1 MPADTKPAPKPPLTS
16 FGWGYNNYAGL
27 GLGHTARVLS
37 PTPVRLPEKTIDVQG
52 GTDFS
57 VALTSSGAVFAWGG
71 NRWGQLGDGTT
82 QQRFAWSQVKLPTR
96 SAIVAISAGD
106 DHVVALSKAGQVFG
120 WGRNDVGQVGSGSL
134 SDRQARP
141 AVVPMPGQGK
151 ITRLAAG
158 SSCSFAMTSS
168 GVVYGWGH
176 ATPLG
181 ASVTGSQLGA
191 TKGGIGAVPVP
202 VRLSLAGGASA
213 AVLDAGRRHLVV
225 VTTSGELLTYGVNA
239 TGRVLPGK
247 LAIRAAWGRVAQVS
261 AGDDHTLALTVSGVV
276 LAWGSNRSGQL
287 GNGTRDN
294 SDAPVKVVIPGLRGR
309 VEQVMAAGHS
319 SFARTGNRVYGW
331 GDSGWGQHGSGGT
344 DDVLRP
350 AAVTLP
356 SKSAVTAL
364 YGGRF
369 HCFASTAPAAG

>member
-1 MPADTKPAPKPPLTS
+1 MPTGGKPQVRASASL

-27 GLGHTARVLS
+27 GLGHTARVLA
-37 PTPVRLPEKTIDVQG
+37 PTPVRLPEGTADVQG

-57 VALTSSGAVFAWGG
+57 VALTSSGQVLAWGG

-82 QQRFAWSQVKLPTR
+82 QHRFAWTKVKLPSSPR
-96 SAIVAISAGD
+96 IIAIAVGD

-120 WGRNDVGQVGSGSL
+120 WGRNDVGQIGAGPL
-134 SDRQARP
+134 ADRQP
-141 AVVPMPGQGK
+141 KPVVVPMPGKGK
-151 ITRLAAG
+151 IAQLAAG
-158 SSCSFAMTSS
+158 SSCSFAMTST
-168 GVVYGWGH
+168 GVAYGWGH

-181 ASVTGSQLGA
+181 TSVTDSQLGA
-191 TKGGIGAVPVP
+191 TKGGIGAVPAP
-202 VRLSLAGGASA
+202 ARLSLAGGAA
-213 AVLDAGRRHLVV
+213 AAMLDAGRRHLVV
-225 VTTSGELLTYGVNA
+225 LTASGELLTYGVNVV
-239 TGRVLPGK
+239 GRALPGK
-247 LAIRAAWGRVAQVS
+247 LAVHQAWGRVTQIS
-261 AGDDHTLALTVSGVV
+261 AGDDHTLALTASGAV

-287 GNGTRDN
+287 GNGGRDN
-294 SDAPVKVVIPGLRGR
+294 SDQPVKVVIPQLTGR
-309 VEQVMAAGHS
+309 VEQVLAAGGS
-319 SFARTGNRVYGW
+319 SFARTGNRIYGW

-364 YGGRF
+364 YSGRF